1 MARNELKLI
10 LSIMNVTRF
19 ARNDL
24 TVTPT
29 PPLKSGDVKCLAII
43 EPVLKAVG
51 AAKLRKMP
59 ERIEARSDD
68 LSVFVFRA
76 TESGV
81 GLGGGAA
88 GERTLCRVWTKS
100 FVGRPPYYP
109 SHKLDTSGIPVRSAS
124 S

>member
-10 LSIMNVTRF
+10 PSIINVTRF

-29 PPLKSGDVKCLAII
+29 PPKSGDVKCLAII

-100 FVGRPPYYP
+100 FVGRPPCYP
-109 SHKLDTSGIPVRSAS
+109 RSELDTAGIPVRSAS